1 MPQTITPPSVLAA
14 NLGCLGRRNAELAAA
29 LDAVGPCHDAVF
41 SETPQG
47 VPSLSVGGTALCSR
61 HRPLDEA
68 ARLAAQLDLVEHAVI
83 VVLGFGAGY
92 HVQALAERLG
102 DSGIIV
108 VFEPDLGLLRS
119 VLEQID
125 HSSWMRRTQLLIVT
139 DAHDRGTLARKLE
152 GAESII
158 AQGVAFL
165 EHPPSRRRIGDLAA
179 PFTSNF
185 AELVTASKITFMTT
199 LMRSV
204 DTVRNLLLNIDH
216 YAAGAGI
223 VDLEQAAAGRLAIT
237 VSAGPSLHR
246 SLGLLATP
254 GIRERVVIIATQTT
268 LRPLLAAGI
277 RPHFVTALD
286 FHEISRRFYDGI
298 TPDDVR
304 DVTLVAE
311 PKAHP
316 VILDVFPGPVRCCAN
331 AFLDQVLG
339 EHRRP
344 MGELPAGATVA
355 HLAVYLARFL
365 GCNPI
370 AMVGQDLAFTDGL
383 YYLPGTAIDDTWAP
397 ELNPFN
403 TMEMMQWQRIARHR
417 SHLSRVPDVNGR
429 LVYTDRQMLTYLHQF
444 ERDFAAYREAG
455 IEIIDATGG
464 GMPKQHTTSM
474 PLAAVLDRYA
484 TSGAKPISLPLPPAG
499 PDPDRIAAAR
509 DRVASIRRDI
519 ETIRRTSEETTTLLQ
534 RMIRDHA
541 DRTKMREHFRKL
553 EAYRKTIDR
562 HSDAYG
568 ILNHLNQLGVYKRH
582 RADRRLHMQGGL
594 DTHDHQRAQ
603 MQRDL
608 DNVTWSADAARELA
622 HQLDLSGR
630 VLAGERIG
638 PAAQLN
644 TTLLDDLKVT
654 VGDGPCRVA
663 ALVPVDPDRN
673 GLGIRR
679 SLAEPFAGRP
689 VIQATLE
696 RLGRARQLDSI
707 VLIAPTGFDVDTLI
721 DRRRIGLPVHV
732 ERCDGSPYGPG
743 HAAIAAARLW
753 SPTCWRG
760 GIAGMSVYDEV
771 LCPTVMDRV
780 MRERGITA
788 ALVAGPDWPLIDPD
802 EETGCGAIVTRH
814 LELPQQHKLVFSQAP
829 PGLAGCLVS
838 AGLMHELALCNRLS
852 TVGGLLVYQ
861 PQAPQHDPIARSVN
875 VQIDHTVQRCRFRC
889 TFDAPRYR
897 RQLEAAIASVHGP
910 GGGDV
915 ADLGAAEV
923 IALMSQHALS
933 GGDEP
938 PRHIVVEACSR
949 RPGHDGPR
957 HDLDLDVAAALFE
970 RVAAPGDVVVTFA
983 GAGDPLLHDRF
994 DELVGLARA
1003 AGIRG
1008 VHLRTQ
1014 LRVDHAV
1021 LDRLLACEPDVIS
1034 VDLHGDSPESYRRV
1048 TGVDGYQDVLTAMEY
1063 LVNNRRRLT
1072 DHTPTAALALPW
1084 IVPRMTRRP
1093 ETVQDI
1099 DGFYDRWQGTLGTV
1113 VIDPLGDPGET
1124 DLLPVVVPPA
1134 VQVDEDRH
1142 TLTVL
1147 SDGSVQEPAGR

>member
-29 LDAVGPCHDAVF
+29 LDAVAPCHDAVF
-41 SETPQG
+41 SDTPQG

-68 ARLAAQLDLVEHAVI
+68 ARLASQLDLVEHAVI
-83 VVLGFGAGY
+83 VVMGFGAGY
-92 HVQALAERLG
+92 HVRAIAERLG

-125 HSSWMRRTQLLIVT
+125 HTSWMRGTQLLFVT
-139 DAHDRGTLARKLE
+139 DALDRGTLARKLE

-165 EHPPSRRRIGDLAA
+165 EHPPSRRRIGDLAGQ
-179 PFTSNF
+179 FTSNF

-216 YAAGAGI
+216 YAGGAGI

-246 SLGLLATP
+246 SLDLLAKP
-254 GIRERVVIIATQTT
+254 GVCDRAVIIATQTT

-286 FHEISRRFYDGI
+286 FHEISKRFYDGI
-298 TPDDVR
+298 SADDVR

-331 AFLDQVLG
+331 VFLDQLLG

-383 YYLPGTAIDDTWAP
+383 YYLPGTAIDETWAP

-417 SHLSRVPDVNGR
+417 AHLSRVPDVNGR
-429 LVYTDRQMLTYLHQF
+429 PVYTDRQMLTYLHQF

-464 GMPKQHTTSM
+464 GLPKQHTTSM

-484 TSGAKPISLPLPPAG
+484 TSQVKPLSLPLPPREL
-499 PDPDRIAAAR
+499 DPDRLRAAGS
-509 DRVASIRRDI
+509 RVASIRRDI
-519 ETIRRTSEETTTLLQ
+519 ETIRRTSEKAASLLQ
-534 RMIRDHA
+534 RMIRDQA
-541 DRTKMREHFRKL
+541 DRTKMQKHFRTL
-553 EAYRKTIDR
+553 EKYRGTIDR
-562 HSDAYG
+562 HADAFG

-582 RADRRLHMQGGL
+582 RADRRLHMQGDL

-622 HQLDLSGR
+622 YQLDLSGR
-630 VLAGERIG
+630 VLAGVRIG
-638 PAAQLN
+638 PSAQLN
-644 TTLLDDLKVT
+644 TTLLNDLKVT

-689 VIQATLE
+689 VLQATLE

-707 VLIAPTGFDVDTLI
+707 ILIAPTGFDVDALL
-721 DRRRIGLPVHV
+721 DRSRIGLPVHV

-771 LCPTVMDRV
+771 LCPTAMDRV

-802 EETGCGAIVTRH
+802 PETGCGAIIARH
-814 LELPQQHKLVFSQAP
+814 MELPQQHKLVFSQAP

-852 TVGGLLVYQ
+852 TFGALLVYQ

-875 VQIDHTVQRCRFRC
+875 VQIDHTVRRCRYRC

-897 RQLEAAIASVHGP
+897 RLLEAAMASIPAGRS
-910 GGGDV
+910 V
-915 ADLGAAEV
+915 AELGAVEV
-923 IALMSQHALS
+923 IALLDRYAPPA
-933 GGDEP
+933 GDEP
-938 PRHIVVEACSR
+938 PRHVVVELCSR
-949 RPGHDGPR
+949 EPGRDGSR
-957 HDLDLDVAAALFE
+957 CLMDLDVAAALFE

-983 GAGDPLLHDRF
+983 GADDPLGHDRF

-1003 AGIRG
+1003 AGVRG
-1008 VHLRTQ
+1008 VHLRTE

-1048 TGVDGYQDVLTAMEY
+1048 TGVDGYQDVLGAMEY

-1072 DHTPTAALALPW
+1072 DHAPTAALALPW

-1093 ETVQDI
+1093 ETVEDI
-1099 DGFYDRWQGTLGTV
+1099 DGFYDRWQGTLGV
-1113 VIDPLGDPGET
+1113 AVIDPSPDLGET

-1134 VQVDEDRH
+1134 VRVDEGRH
-1142 TLTVL
+1142 TLRVL
-1147 SDGSVQEPAGR
+1147 SNGSVQR